1 MTDKN
6 EDKQHK
12 ALMTALEK
20 VQAPLEALAL
30 LKLADEFYTKE
41 ERAKVYAEYDKLRD
55 ADKAAYANLD
65 QTRAADD
72 LSWEQR
78 VEKYGEAKAREQ
90 FAPHQAAMDAKQ
102 ETGRA
107 VMAFERE
114 HRLVLRLLDMRATLS
129 KGRYD

>member
-1 MTDKN
+1 MNDKN

-20 VQAPLEALAL
+20 IQAPLEALAL

-41 ERAKVYAEYDKLRD
+41 ERVKVFAEYDKLRG
-55 ADKAAYANLD
+55 ADKAAYDNLD
-65 QTRAADD
+65 QTCATDN

-78 VEKYGEAKAREQ
+78 VEKYGEAKALEQ
-90 FAPHQAAMDAKQ
+90 YAPHQAAMDTKQ

-107 VMAFERE
+107 VMAFEKE
-114 HRLVLRLLDMRATLS
+114 HRLVLRLLDVRATLS